1 MNKMSCFLLLAVLAA
16 GCVSKDGTSV
26 YCHPVFYRDDFG
38 DEKYGQLSYLLPQ
51 PSKLYAIIVWYFF
64 PFAVK

>member
-38 DEKYGQLSYLLPQ
+38 DEKYDFKAATNRFYIQ
-51 PSKLYAIIVWYFF
+51 FRM
-64 PFAVK
+64 